1 MKTCFFSPSKSAGRR
16 ERERGDD
23 SFIINTMKLEFTI
36 LSVENEQPGAYLLK
50 FLFVNNLFLLSE
62 LSARFKWGERVEVK

>member
-1 MKTCFFSPSKSAGRR
+1 
-16 ERERGDD
+16 
-23 SFIINTMKLEFTI
+23 MKLEFTI

-50 FLFVNNLFLLSE
+50 FLFVNNLFLLFE